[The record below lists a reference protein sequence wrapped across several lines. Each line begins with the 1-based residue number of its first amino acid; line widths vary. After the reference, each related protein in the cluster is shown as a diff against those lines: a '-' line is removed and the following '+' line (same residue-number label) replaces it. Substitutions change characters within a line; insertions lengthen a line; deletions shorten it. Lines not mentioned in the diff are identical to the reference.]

1 MNSRKKTNYEVH
13 KDTILRRVSDGSPC
27 FNCQARSVCNC
38 LCKER
43 GIDTETQTPPCYE
56 AWLKWADMEAK

>member
-1 MNSRKKTNYEVH
+1 MNSRKKTNYEIH
-13 KDTILRRVSDGSPC
+13 KDDILRRVCDSSPC
-27 FNCQARSVCNC
+27 FNCQARSVCDS

-56 AWLKWADMEAK
+56 AWIEWADMEAK

>member
-13 KDTILRRVSDGSPC
+13 KDAILRRASDGSPC
-27 FNCQARSVCNC
+27 FNCQARSVCSC

-43 GIDTETQTPPCYE
+43 GIDTETQAPPCYE

>member
-13 KDTILRRVSDGSPC
+13 KDTVLRIASDGSPC
-27 FNCQARSVCNC
+27 FNCKARSVCNS

-43 GIDTETQTPPCYE
+43 GIDTEPQTPPCYE
-56 AWLKWADMEAK
+56 AWLKWADMEAE

>member
-1 MNSRKKTNYEVH
+1 MKKTNYEVR
-13 KDTILRRVSDGSPC
+13 KEDILRRASNGSPC
-27 FNCQARSVCNC
+27 FNCQARSVCGS

>member
-1 MNSRKKTNYEVH
+1 MKA
-13 KDTILRRVSDGSPC
+13 SDGSPC
-27 FNCQARSVCNC
+27 FNCQARSVCDS

-56 AWLKWADMEAK
+56 AWIEWANMEAK